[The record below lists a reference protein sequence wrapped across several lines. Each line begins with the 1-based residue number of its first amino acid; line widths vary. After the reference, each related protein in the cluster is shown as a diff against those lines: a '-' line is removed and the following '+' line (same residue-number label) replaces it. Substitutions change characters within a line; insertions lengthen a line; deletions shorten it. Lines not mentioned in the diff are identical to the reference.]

1 MDQKLENILD
11 KCLERM
17 FDGESI
23 ETCLNAYPEQA
34 SELAPLLKTSH
45 AIIQKASAIQPAP
58 EFKARVYSRLRAM
71 SYTREE
77 KAERSKRTPAWHRKW
92 LLAIATVLVVLLV
105 GVGTVAAS
113 TSALPGKPL
122 YPIKLAGE
130 QVQLTLA
137 FSDID
142 KAKLHIQ
149 FSERRAIEIAEMA
162 SQGKND
168 TIFALTEQ
176 FVSHLQQV
184 YEIDNVDEL
193 MGNGVKTPAAT
204 PALPEETE
212 AFDERGDKEELK
224 IMLSNSREE
233 SLFALENALE
243 KAPESTKANLQQ
255 AIEIATREYDKAL
268 YNLENHSD

>member
-1 MDQKLENILD
+1 MNQKLENILD
-11 KCLERM
+11 KCLGRM

-23 ETCLNAYPEQA
+23 EICLNAYPEQA
-34 SELAPLLKTSH
+34 SELVPLLKTSR
-45 AIIQKASAIQPAP
+45 AFIRNSAAIQPAP
-58 EFKARVYSRLRAM
+58 EFKARVHSRLRAM
-71 SYTREE
+71 SYAKQE
-77 KAERSKRTPAWHRKW
+77 KAERSKRIPIWHRKW
-92 LLAIATVLVVLLV
+92 LLAVASVLVVLLV

-130 QVQLTLA
+130 QVRLTLA

-162 SQGKND
+162 NQGKGD

-193 MGNGVKTPAAT
+193 MGDGVKTPTAT
-204 PALPEETE
+204 SALPEETE
-212 AFDERGDKEELK
+212 IFDERGNKEELRV
-224 IMLSNSREE
+224 MLSNSREE
-233 SLFALENALE
+233 SLFTLENALE
-243 KAPESTKANLQQ
+243 KAPQSTKASLQQ

-268 YNLENHSD
+268 YNLEKHSN

>member
-1 MDQKLENILD
+1 MNQKLENIFD
-11 KCLERM
+11 KCLEQM

-23 ETCLNAYPEQA
+23 EACLNAYPEQA

-45 AIIQKASAIQPAP
+45 AIIQKSYAIQPAP

-71 SYTREE
+71 SYTKEG
-77 KAERSKRTPAWHRKW
+77 KAGKSKRPPTWHRKW
-92 LLAIATVLVVLLV
+92 LLAVATVLVVLLV
-105 GVGTVAAS
+105 GVGTVVAS

-130 QVQLTLA
+130 QVRLTLA

-162 SQGKND
+162 NQGKND
-168 TIFALTEQ
+168 TILALTEQ

-184 YEIDNVDEL
+184 YEIDNVDKL

-204 PALPEETE
+204 SALPEETE
-212 AFDERGDKEELK
+212 AFDERGNREELR
-224 IMLSNSREE
+224 IMLSSSREE
-233 SLFALENALE
+233 SLFALENALA
-243 KAPESTKANLQQ
+243 KAPQSTKANLQQ

-268 YNLENHSD
+268 YNLGKHSD

>member
-1 MDQKLENILD
+1 MNQKLENILD
-11 KCLERM
+11 KCLDRM

-23 ETCLNAYPEQA
+23 EACLNAYPEQA

-45 AIIQKASAIQPAP
+45 AIIQKSSAIQPAP
-58 EFKARVYSRLRAM
+58 EFKAKVHSRLRAM
-71 SYTREE
+71 SYAKQE
-77 KAERSKRTPAWHRKW
+77 KAERSKRTSTWHRKW
-92 LLAIATVLVVLLV
+92 LLAVATVLVVLLV

-130 QVQLTLA
+130 QVWLTLA

-149 FSERRAIEIAEMA
+149 FSERRVIEIAEMA

-168 TIFALTEQ
+168 TIFALTGQ
-176 FVSHLQQV
+176 FINHLQQV
-184 YEIDNVDEL
+184 DEIDNADEL
-193 MGNGVKTPAAT
+193 MGNGVKAPAAT
-204 PALPEETE
+204 SALPEEAKDFNE
-212 AFDERGDKEELK
+212 EGNREELK
-224 IMLSNSREE
+224 IMLNNSREE

-243 KAPESTKANLQQ
+243 KAPQSTKANLQQ

-268 YNLENHSD
+268 YNLEKHSN

>member
-1 MDQKLENILD
+1 MNQKLENIFD
-11 KCLERM
+11 KCLDRM

-23 ETCLNAYPEQA
+23 EVCLNAYPEQA
-34 SELAPLLKTSH
+34 SELEPLLKTSH
-45 AIIQKASAIQPAP
+45 VIIQKSSAIQPAP

-71 SYTREE
+71 PYAKQE
-77 KAERSKRTPAWHRKW
+77 KAERSKRIPIWHRKW
-92 LLAIATVLVVLLV
+92 LLAVASVLVVLLV

-113 TSALPGKPL
+113 TSTLPGKPL

-130 QVQLTLA
+130 QVRLTLT

-168 TIFALTEQ
+168 TIFALTGQ
-176 FVSHLQQV
+176 FINHLQQV

-193 MGNGVKTPAAT
+193 MGDGVKTPAAT
-204 PALPEETE
+204 SALPEETE
-212 AFDERGDKEELK
+212 IFDERGNKEELRV
-224 IMLSNSREE
+224 MLSNSREE
-233 SLFALENALE
+233 SLLALGNALE
-243 KAPESTKANLQQ
+243 KAPESTKASLQQ

-268 YNLENHSD
+268 YNLEKHSN

>member
-1 MDQKLENILD
+1 MNQKSEDILD

-34 SELAPLLKTSH
+34 SELVPLLKTSH
-45 AIIQKASAIQPAP
+45 AIIQKSSAIQPAP
-58 EFKARVYSRLRAM
+58 EFKARVYSRLMAM

-130 QVQLTLA
+130 QVRLTLA

-193 MGNGVKTPAAT
+193 MGDGVKTPAAT
-204 PALPEETE
+204 SALPEETE
-212 AFDERGDKEELK
+212 AFNERGDKEELR

-243 KAPESTKANLQQ
+243 KAPQSTKANLQQ

-268 YNLENHSD
+268 YNLEKHSN

>member
-1 MDQKLENILD
+1 MNQKLENILD
-11 KCLERM
+11 KCLDRV

-23 ETCLNAYPEQA
+23 EVCLNAYPEQA
-34 SELAPLLKTSH
+34 SELEPLLKTSR
-45 AIIQKASAIQPAP
+45 AFIRNSAAIQPAP
-58 EFKARVYSRLRAM
+58 EFKARVHSRLRAM
-71 SYTREE
+71 SYAKQE
-77 KAERSKRTPAWHRKW
+77 KAERSKRIPIWHRKW
-92 LLAIATVLVVLLV
+92 LLAVASVLVVLLV
-105 GVGTVAAS
+105 GMGTVAVS

-130 QVQLTLA
+130 QVRLTLA
-137 FSDID
+137 FSDVG

-149 FSERRAIEIAEMA
+149 FSERRVIEIAEMA

-168 TIFALTEQ
+168 TIFALTGQ
-176 FVSHLQQV
+176 FINHLQQI

-204 PALPEETE
+204 SALPEETE
-212 AFDERGDKEELK
+212 IFDEGGNKEELRV
-224 IMLSNSREE
+224 MLSNSREE
-233 SLFALENALE
+233 SLFALGNALA

-268 YNLENHSD
+268 YNLEKHSN

>member
-1 MDQKLENILD
+1 MNQKLENILD
-11 KCLERM
+11 KCLDRM
-17 FDGESI
+17 FNGESI

-34 SELAPLLKTSH
+34 SELGPLLKTSH
-45 AIIQKASAIQPAP
+45 VIIQKSSAIQPAP

-71 SYTREE
+71 SYAKQE
-77 KAERSKRTPAWHRKW
+77 KTERSKRIPIWHRKW
-92 LLAIATVLVVLLV
+92 LLAVASVLVVLLV

-122 YPIKLAGE
+122 YPIKLTGE
-130 QVQLTLA
+130 HIQLTLA
-137 FSDID
+137 FSNID

-162 SQGKND
+162 NQGKDD

-176 FVSHLQQV
+176 FVSHLQQI

-193 MGNGVKTPAAT
+193 MWDGVKTPAAT
-204 PALPEETE
+204 SALPEEAE
-212 AFDERGDKEELK
+212 IFDERGNKEELRV
-224 IMLSNSREE
+224 MLSNSREE
-233 SLFALENALE
+233 SLFALGNALA
-243 KAPESTKANLQQ
+243 KAPESTKASLQQ

-268 YNLENHSD
+268 YNLEKHSD

>member
-1 MDQKLENILD
+1 MNQKLENILD
-11 KCLERM
+11 KCLDRM
-17 FDGESI
+17 FNGESI

-34 SELAPLLKTSH
+34 SELGPLLKTSH
-45 AIIQKASAIQPAP
+45 VIIQKSSAIQPAP

-71 SYTREE
+71 SYAKQE
-77 KAERSKRTPAWHRKW
+77 KTERSKRIPIWHRKW
-92 LLAIATVLVVLLV
+92 LLAVASVLVVLLV

-122 YPIKLAGE
+122 YPIKLTGE
-130 QVQLTLA
+130 QIQLTLA
-137 FSDID
+137 FSNID

-162 SQGKND
+162 NQGKDD

-176 FVSHLQQV
+176 FINHLQQV

-193 MGNGVKTPAAT
+193 MGNGVKAPAAT
-204 PALPEETE
+204 YTLPEETE
-212 AFDERGDKEELK
+212 AFGERGDKEELR

-233 SLFALENALE
+233 ILLSLENALK
-243 KAPESTKANLQQ
+243 KAPESTKASLQQ

-268 YNLENHSD
+268 YNLEKHSD